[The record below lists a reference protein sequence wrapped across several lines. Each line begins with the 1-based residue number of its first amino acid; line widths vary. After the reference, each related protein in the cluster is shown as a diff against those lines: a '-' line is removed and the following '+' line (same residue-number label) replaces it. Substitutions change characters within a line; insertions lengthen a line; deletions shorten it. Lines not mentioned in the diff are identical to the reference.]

1 MHVKNLFANRK
12 TIGKKEIPFVISASI
27 IVLVIL
33 DLLATRQI
41 LYFNNVYEIT
51 LFALTVTIGYGIGSW
66 ILLEY
71 VKGITANLRSKSNSI
86 NIMHWS
92 VVVIQFFLFAVL
104 LLVLYNNS
112 MICFEY
118 FSKCTNVRGE
128 TTLVYVVS
136 SIAASVILGIVS
148 FKFFSW
154 YVKNKRNFMVLFFGL
169 AAATFAIAIAEDA
182 YTKLVFVHVIEEKS
196 APSVTPE
203 ASFMYETFEK
213 YHGEIQYKVVNPD
226 TTTLWVLPSSLISLK
241 NNLDYLAALPYIFT
255 WLAVATLLLNYYK
268 SIRPGKFPLKFWVI
282 LIIPLVLYLVGS
294 GLIISL
300 PSDIPYRYYFRLIFR
315 AGTIG
320 SSVLFGLA
328 FYIATRNLPILKV
341 KDYLA
346 ITAMG
351 IIPIGI
357 ANEISA
363 LQQTFGVAAHSLV
376 FLSSYLFSIGLYS
389 LALSTSQD
397 ISLRKSIKNSTLE
410 VVKLL
415 DITGTSH
422 LRQDIEKK
430 VLDAA
435 KKQQSDFLK
444 RTGIEPSLTE
454 YDMKQYLGT
463 VLKDIKILK
472 NIDEIIKRGKY
483 ILESSHEFL
492 VCSKVSG
499 LRLAYNNYFDLYKN
513 TMSKHEKEEHN
524 GIKLVTT
531 IENKDSVELVR
542 KFLDIGVQIRHVD
555 NMPPID
561 FALSNTEIIAT
572 IEKSEEPDEKIRSLL
587 VSNEQAY
594 VNHFA
599 FIFNELWKN
608 SIDSK
613 ERILAIECGL
623 EPQFLEVITDSER
636 AISIFLD
643 LVKSVK
649 KEGLLLLP
657 NDKSL
662 IRVDKLGII
671 DYLVK
676 ASQENGANIKIIC
689 TFSKDNSNV
698 LEKISNNAPNIQ
710 VLDGNT
716 SSAGIFIADNK
727 KFFRAELKEP
737 KADEFAKS
745 IGFSLYSNSEL
756 SVESFRSIFDLVWKE
771 RLLNEELKNTDIMQ
785 QEFINTAAHELRNP
799 IHVILGASSILIS
812 KKEGDIIQ
820 HKETINMINRN
831 AKRLQRLTEDI
842 LDVAK
847 IESENLDLNKRRI
860 NLEDL
865 VQNTIN
871 DFGSHIKHEGKENE
885 ISLDFAFREKENAFF
900 VYADIGRITQVIF
913 NLLSNAFK
921 FTEMGSIITTI
932 KKDRC
937 EYIGNNNPQELA
949 VVSIRDS
956 GKGIDP
962 AIKDKLF
969 KKFETKS
976 EKGLGLGLY
985 ISRKIIEAHGGKIW
999 AENNNDGKGATF
1011 SFSLPLDKQ

>member
-1 MHVKNLFANRK
+1 
-12 TIGKKEIPFVISASI
+12 
-27 IVLVIL
+27 
-33 DLLATRQI
+33 
-41 LYFNNVYEIT
+41 LYFDNTYEII
-51 LFALTVTIGYGIGSW
+51 LFTLTVTVGYGIGSW

-71 VKGITANLRSKSNSI
+71 VRRVTANLRSKSRSI
-86 NIMHWS
+86 NTMHWS
-92 VVVIQFFLFAVL
+92 VAVIQFSLFAIL
-104 LLVLYNNS
+104 LFVLYNNS
-112 MICFEY
+112 INCYGY
-118 FSKCTNVRGE
+118 FSKCTNVRAE
-128 TTLVYVVS
+128 TTIVYVVS
-136 SIAASVILGIVS
+136 SIAASAILGFVS
-148 FKFFSW
+148 IKFFSW
-154 YVKNKRNFMVLFFGL
+154 YIKNKRNLMVLFFGL
-169 AAATFAIAIAEDA
+169 AAATFAIAILEDV
-182 YTKLVFVHVIEEKS
+182 YTKLVFVNVIEEKT
-196 APSVTPE
+196 APNVSPE

-226 TTTLWVLPSSLISLK
+226 TTALWVLPSSLVSLK

-268 SIRPGKFPLKFWVI
+268 SIRPGRFPIKFWI
-282 LIIPLVLYLVGS
+282 MLSIPLALYLVGS

-328 FYIATRNLPILKV
+328 FYVATRNLSILKV

-389 LALSTSQD
+389 LAISTSQD

-415 DITGTSH
+415 DISGTSQ
-422 LRQDIEKK
+422 LKQDIERR
-430 VLDAA
+430 VLDVA
-435 KKQQSDFLK
+435 KKQQYVLLK

-472 NIDEIIKRGKY
+472 NVDEIVKTGKN
-483 ILESSHEFL
+483 ILESSYEFL
-492 VCSKVSG
+492 VCSKVGG
-499 LRLAYNNYFDLYKN
+499 LRLAYNNYFDVYKN
-513 TMSKHEKEEHN
+513 TMNKYEKAEHN

-531 IENKDSVELVR
+531 IEDKDSAELVR
-542 KFLDIGVQIRHVD
+542 KFLDIGVQIRHVT

-561 FALSNTEIIAT
+561 FALSNTTIIAT
-572 IEKSEEPDEKIRSLL
+572 VEKSEEPDEKIKSLL

-594 VNHFA
+594 VKHFA

-608 SIDSK
+608 AADSK
-613 ERILAIECGL
+613 ERLLAIEQGL
-623 EPQFLEVITDSER
+623 EPQFLEVISDRER

-643 LVKSVK
+643 LAKSVK

-662 IRVDKLGII
+662 IRVDKIGII

-676 ASQENGANIKIIC
+676 ASKENGANIKIIC
-689 TFSKDNSNV
+689 TFSKDNSDV
-698 LEKISNNAPNIQ
+698 LEKISNKAPNIQ
-710 VLDGNT
+710 ILNGNT
-716 SSAGIFIADNK
+716 SSAGIFIVDNK

-737 KADEFAKS
+737 QADEFAKA

-756 SVESFRSIFDLVWKE
+756 SVESFRSIFELVWKE
-771 RLLNEELKNTDIMQ
+771 RLLNEELKNMDIMQ
-785 QEFINTAAHELRNP
+785 QEFINIAAHELRNP
-799 IHVILGASSILIS
+799 IQSILGASAILIS
-812 KKEGDIIQ
+812 KEEGNIIQ
-820 HKETINMINRN
+820 YKEIINMINRN
-831 AKRLQRLTEDI
+831 AKRLQRLAEDI

-847 IESENLDLNKRRI
+847 IDSQNLVLNKIRV
-860 NLEDL
+860 NLEEL
-865 VQNTIN
+865 VLNTID
-871 DFGSHIKHEGKENE
+871 DFRSHIKNEGKGNE
-885 ISLDFAFREKENAFF
+885 IKVDFKSGQKENTFF
-900 VYADIGRITQVIF
+900 VYIDIGRITQVIF
-913 NLLSNAFK
+913 NLLSNAIK
-921 FTEMGSIITTI
+921 FTEKGSITTTI
-932 KKDRC
+932 KKDND
-937 EYIGNNNPQELA
+937 EHVSNNNNRELA
-949 VVSIRDS
+949 VVSIRDT
-956 GKGIDP
+956 GKGID
-962 AIKDKLF
+962 ASIEDKLF
-969 KKFETKS
+969 EKFETKS
-976 EKGLGLGLY
+976 EKGIGLGLY

-999 AENNNDGKGATF
+999 AENNKDGNGATF